1 MGELRGRAEAVKQ
14 VVTSLLQGLAPAA
27 IGGISVALGGGAR
40 GLQVALL
47 IGLSALFLNGVIM
60 LLALRTYQPDV
71 AAAIAS
77 NEGEEP
83 WRPE

>member
-1 MGELRGRAEAVKQ
+1 VGELRGRAEAVKQ
-14 VVTSLLQGLAPAA
+14 VVTSVLQELAPVA
-27 IGGISVALGGGAR
+27 IGGISVAFGGSAR
-40 GLQVALL
+40 GLQFALL
-47 IGLSALFLNGVIM
+47 IGLSALFLNGVLM

-77 NEGEEP
+77 TEGEEA

>member
-1 MGELRGRAEAVKQ
+1 
-14 VVTSLLQGLAPAA
+14 
-27 IGGISVALGGGAR
+27 
-40 GLQVALL
+40 
-47 IGLSALFLNGVIM
+47 LNGIIM

-77 NEGEEP
+77 TEGEEA